1 MNDIR
6 SQTGDIT
13 QQNIQYAVCQ
23 VVVLG
28 LQLVTQII
36 EVLIVEL
43 LAMFLNRSEERVTKL
58 SVDQINLKWPTLT
71 IPVPGDTARQYGF
84 QVQRAE
90 NVVRTRFHR
99 TEF

>member
-43 LAMFLNRSEERVTKL
+43 LVMFLNRSEERVTKL
-58 SVDQINLKWPTLT
+58 SDSADDQINLKWPT
-71 IPVPGDTARQYGF
+71 PVPGDTTRQ
-84 QVQRAE
+84 
-90 NVVRTRFHR
+90 
-99 TEF
+99 